1 MLNTLS
7 THLLIELRNC
17 DKRLLN
23 DLNGVREV
31 LIETSKIM
39 GVTIVGET
47 FHRFSPHGIT
57 GVLAIAESHICI
69 HTWPEHNYAAVD
81 IFTCGVN
88 GNAQKGADYLVNQ
101 FQSQEPQIKVIERG
115 LTTNPSITVH

>member
-1 MLNTLS
+1 MNTLS
-7 THLLIELRNC
+7 THLLIELKGC
-17 DKRLLN
+17 DNSLLN

-31 LIETSKIM
+31 LIETTKIM

-81 IFTCGVN
+81 IFTCGIN
-88 GNAQKGADYLVNQ
+88 GNAQKGADYLVRQ

-115 LTTNPSITVH
+115 LTTNPPITVH